1 MALCAFLMRPEP
13 PTLCNPLHIVHVHI
27 YFRCQ
32 VTVAPYLHDPRQI
45 RPIAFGT
52 RQVELHSI
60 PMKRVCKYPLVPA
73 NLQLICHWMLQYGE
87 SLSPIQFLS
96 HCSQVPCREASQ
108 DSFLGSL
115 DLTIRTSTPD
125 SALID
130 LCNLKLRKWSPHPN
144 RPDSSLAAMTEEYS
158 LLWVDQSG
166 APTH

>member
-73 NLQLICHWMLQYGE
+73 NLQLESDLPLMLRYGE

-96 HCSQVPCREASQ
+96 HRSQVSCREASQ
-108 DSFLGSL
+108 DSSLGSL
-115 DLTIRTSTPD
+115 DLTVCTSTPD

-130 LCNLKLRKWSPHPN
+130 GYNLKLRNWSPT
-144 RPDSSLAAMTEEYS
+144 SKLA
-158 LLWVDQSG
+158 
-166 APTH
+166 